1 MRQRRKQA
9 FTKFS
14 QSLENSDQPLHS
26 LLGTF
31 GKIIPQRQK
40 QGISGQISPLYF
52 ALQRQDE
59 ERIELSLL
67 RFYTL
72 NKVANIEIEW
82 VDSLSL
88 HLDFDTCRK
97 RLSVFRLPSLCLI
110 MSYCEDE
117 SPLSQ

>member
-1 MRQRRKQA
+1 MRQRKQT

-14 QSLENSDQPLHS
+14 QSLENNDQPLHS

-40 QGISGQISPLYF
+40 QVISGQTTPSF
-52 ALQRQDE
+52 FVVQKQDE

-67 RFYTL
+67 RFHTL
-72 NKVANIEIEW
+72 NKVANVEIEW